1 MSVVWVVR
9 FSVGVEIIG
18 RTFELILALWLSGT
32 SIRSFFL
39 GLTVGD
45 GISAIYI
52 KELKSCHGSFGQ
64 NVVG

>member
-18 RTFELILALWLSGT
+18 RTFELILV
-32 SIRSFFL
+32 IRHEHSLVLL

-45 GISAIYI
+45 VISAIYI
-52 KELKSCHGSFGQ
+52 KEPNSCHGSFGQ
-64 NVVG
+64 NIAG